1 MIVRDD
7 PVKGGSTLGTSS
19 AHVSTAHRWGEQTQR
34 ALDNFPVS
42 GERIPQAMI
51 QALAM
56 IKSECATVNG
66 ELGTVPMPIVEVVRR
81 AADEVVR
88 GEMAD
93 QFPVDVFQT
102 GSGTS
107 TNMNLNEVIAN
118 RASELLGGSVHPND
132 HVNASQSSNDTFP
145 SAARIAA
152 VLQISTTLLPALDS
166 LRVSLLDLSIRHI
179 DTVKM
184 ARTHLMDAVP
194 MTFGQEVGGWA
205 RSIELSSDRIRGVLP
220 RLAELPLG
228 GTAAGTGLNAPAG
241 FASAVAARLSSRT
254 GFTFTE
260 AQDHFEAQS
269 SQDAI
274 LEAGA
279 IMKVVALA
287 LHKIAGDLRLLG
299 SGPNGG
305 LGEIR
310 LPALQA
316 GSSIMP
322 GKVNPVIPEMVQQVV
337 AQVVGNDATITFA
350 ATMSTLQIN
359 TAMPVAARCLLSS
372 IHLLANATTLLDGRC
387 IRGIEVDEARM
398 RRNAERSPAIVTA
411 LAPQIGYDAA
421 AKLVRQAEQQGLSLA
436 ELIDEH
442 DGLPGRSEIS
452 ALLSMARPHD

>member
-1 MIVRDD
+1 M
-7 PVKGGSTLGTSS
+7 
-19 AHVSTAHRWGEQTQR
+19 ANRWGAETQK
-34 ALDNFPVS
+34 AIDNFPVS
-42 GERIPQAMI
+42 GERIPPAMI

-56 IKSECATVNG
+56 IKAEGANVNT
-66 ELGTVPMPIVEVVRR
+66 ELGVLTPAIGAAVRQ
-81 AADEVVR
+81 AADEIVG

-118 RASELLGGSVHPND
+118 RASEFLGEPVHPND

-152 VLQISTTLLPALDS
+152 VLQLTTTLLPALDS
-166 LRVSLLDLSIRHI
+166 LRSSLVDLSMRHS

-205 RSIELSSDRIRGVLP
+205 RGIELAGQRIAAMLP

-228 GTAAGTGLNAPAG
+228 GTAVGTGLNAPEQFGAL
-241 FASAVAARLSSRT
+241 VAQRLSART
-254 GFTFTE
+254 GFSFTE
-260 AQDHFEAQS
+260 ATDHFEAQS
-269 SQDAI
+269 SQDA
-274 LEAGA
+274 LVESGA
-279 IMKVVALA
+279 ILKVVALT
-287 LHKIAGDLRLLG
+287 LYKIAGDLRLLG

-305 LGEIR
+305 LGEIT
-310 LPALQA
+310 LPTLQA

-322 GKVNPVIPEMVQQVV
+322 GKVNPVIAEMVQQVA

-359 TAMPVAARCLLSS
+359 TAMPVAARSVLSS
-372 IHLLANATTLLDGRC
+372 IHLLARATTLLDTRC
-387 IRGIEVDEARM
+387 IRGIEVDAERM
-398 RRNAERSPAIVTA
+398 RHNAERSPAIVTA
-411 LAPQIGYDAA
+411 LAPRIGYDAA
-421 AKLVRQAEQQGLSLA
+421 ARLVHQAHDQGVSLADLIEQQDLGGSTSIA
-436 ELIDEH
+436 D
-442 DGLPGRSEIS
+442 
-452 ALLSMARPHD
+452 ALLAMARPHS

>member
-1 MIVRDD
+1 MA
-7 PVKGGSTLGTSS
+7 TTS
-19 AHVSTAHRWGEQTQR
+19 ADAPTPHRWGEQTQR
-34 ALDNFPVS
+34 AIDNFPVS
-42 GERIPQAMI
+42 GERIPQTMI
-51 QALAM
+51 EALAM
-56 IKSECATVNG
+56 IKAECATVNG
-66 ELGTVPMPIVEVVRR
+66 EIGIVPTPIAEAIRR
-81 AADEVVR
+81 AADEVV
-88 GEMAD
+88 GGQMSD

-118 RASELLGGSVHPND
+118 RASELLGDAVHPND

-152 VLQISTTLLPALDS
+152 VVQLTTRLLPALDS
-166 LRVSLLDLSIRHI
+166 LRASLLELSIRHA
-179 DTVKM
+179 DTIKM

-205 RSIELSSDRIRGVLP
+205 RSIELSRDRISSTLP

-228 GTAAGTGLNAPAG
+228 GTAVGTGLNAPAG
-241 FASAVAARLSSRT
+241 FAAAVAARLSSRT
-254 GFTFTE
+254 GLAFTE

-274 LEAGA
+274 TEAGA
-279 IMKVVALA
+279 MLKIAALA

-305 LGEIR
+305 LGEIT
-310 LPALQA
+310 LPTLQA

-322 GKVNPVIPEMVQQVV
+322 GKVNPVIPEMVQQVA

-350 ATMSTLQIN
+350 STLSTLQIN
-359 TAMPVAARCLLSS
+359 TAMPVAARSLLSS
-372 IHLLANATTLLDGRC
+372 IHLLAKATTLLDVRC
-387 IRGIEVDEARM
+387 VRGIEVDETRM

-411 LAPQIGYDAA
+411 LAPTIGYDAA
-421 AKLVRQAEQQGLSLA
+421 AELVHQAHAQGVSLA
-436 ELIDEH
+436 ELLEGG
-442 DGLPGRSEIS
+442 DGLAGTSIVT
-452 ALLSMARPHD
+452 ALLAMARPHG

>member
-1 MIVRDD
+1 MA
-7 PVKGGSTLGTSS
+7 TTSANAS
-19 AHVSTAHRWGEQTQR
+19 GAHRWGEQTQR
-34 ALDNFPVS
+34 AIDNFPVS

-51 QALAM
+51 EALAM
-56 IKSECATVNG
+56 IKAECATVNG
-66 ELGTVPMPIVEVVRR
+66 ELGVVPMPIVEAVRL

-107 TNMNLNEVIAN
+107 TNMNLNEVIAH
-118 RASELLGGSVHPND
+118 RASELLGETVHPND

-145 SAARIAA
+145 SAARVAA
-152 VLQISTTLLPALDS
+152 ALQLTTSLLPALDA
-166 LRVSLLDLSIRHI
+166 LRVSLLDLSERHA
-179 DTVKM
+179 DTIKM

-205 RSIELSSDRIRGVLP
+205 RTVELAANRIATTLP
-220 RLAELPLG
+220 RLTELPLG
-228 GTAAGTGLNAPAG
+228 GTAVGTGLNAPSG
-241 FASAVAARLSSRT
+241 FGLLVAARLSART
-254 GFTFTE
+254 GITFTE
-260 AQDHFEAQS
+260 AHDHFEAQS

-274 LEAGA
+274 TEAA
-279 IMKVVALA
+279 AMLKVIALG

-310 LPALQA
+310 LPTLQA

-322 GKVNPVIPEMVQQVV
+322 GKVNPVIPEMVQQVA

-350 ATMSTLQIN
+350 ATLSMLQIN
-359 TAMPVAARCLLSS
+359 TAMPVAARSLLSS
-372 IHLLANATTLLDGRC
+372 IRLLANATTLLDSRC

-411 LAPQIGYDAA
+411 LAPRIGYDAA
-421 AKLVRQAEQQGLSLA
+421 AELVHQADDRGLSLG
-436 ELIDEH
+436 ELLDE
-442 DGLPGRSEIS
+442 LPDDSAAKSVVG
-452 ALLSMARPHD
+452 ALLAMARPHD